1 MLSRRQ
7 AGDCRCAKLMEQIS
21 EVARLKEALARKD
34 RRIADLERQLGKV
47 TRTAL
52 EQPFG
57 LSTPSSKRLVK
68 PNAERPETE
77 EERLRRRGGAK
88 SGHPGHGWKRLGEPE
103 EVVELPD
110 PEACPHCHGEL
121 VDPPFAADE
130 ERDVV
135 VERPVRAHVRRYRLR
150 VRYCP
155 RCGKPVRA
163 RAPGVMD
170 GCRYANSVVAR
181 AATEFYLHGI
191 PAGVVSR
198 TSEVDKATLLGI
210 FNRVADVLRSA
221 REGLLGKIRSA
232 PFAQGDETGWRTD
245 GDNGWAWVFVSGNVV
260 VFACAGSRGSAVAKE
275 ALAGFDGLY
284 LTDRYRGYAFIFRR
298 AFCLE
303 HLRRD
308 ALKIADENPE
318 DRECLDFANA
328 IVPVLKRVMG
338 LRREFGE
345 DPEAYRREAT
355 AAAADLHEIVT
366 RPARHPDVQKLQD
379 VFRDARLQCWQ
390 WLVGPQVPAEN
401 NRSERE
407 VRPLATARKVS
418 HGSQSERGA
427 RTRETFM
434 SVLHTLKA
442 CGADPAERLER
453 ALDAYAADPG
463 TDVFEALF
471 GGLDFKIPVLPRKSL
486 RKLPAAVTRHGT
498 KGKPTAATRMK

>member
-7 AGDCRCAKLMEQIS
+7 AGDCLCAKLMEQIS
-21 EVARLKEALARKD
+21 EVARLNGVIARKD
-34 RRIADLERQLGKV
+34 RRIAALERQLGKV

-57 LSTPSSKRLVK
+57 RSTPSSKRLVK
-68 PNAERPETE
+68 PNAEKPETE

-155 RCGKPVRA
+155 RCMKPVRT
-163 RAPGVMD
+163 RVPGVMD

-198 TSEVDKATLLGI
+198 TSEVGKATLLGI
-210 FNRVADVLRSA
+210 FNRVADVLRPA
-221 REGLLGKIRSA
+221 REELLAKIRSS
-232 PFAQGDETGWRTD
+232 PLAQGDETGWRTD
-245 GDNGWAWVFVSGNVV
+245 GLNGWAWVFISGNAV
-260 VFACAGSRGSAVAKE
+260 AYTCAGSRGSAVAKE
-275 ALAGFDGLY
+275 ALAGFRGLY
-284 LTDRYRGYAFIFRR
+284 LSDRYGGYAFLARR

-308 ALKIADENPE
+308 ALKVADENPE

-328 IVPVLKRVMG
+328 IVPVLKRIMG
-338 LRREFGE
+338 LRREFGK
-345 DPEAYRREAT
+345 DPKAYRREAL
-355 AAAADLHEIVT
+355 AAAAELHGIVT

-390 WLVGPQVPAEN
+390 WLLGPQVPAEN

-434 SVLHTLKA
+434 TVLHTLKA

-463 TDVFEALF
+463 TDMFESLF
-471 GGLDFKIPVLPRKSL
+471 GGLDLKIPTLRSRQL
-486 RKLPAAVTRHGT
+486 RKLPDAVTRG
-498 KGKPTAATRMK
+498 TAARMKTAQTG